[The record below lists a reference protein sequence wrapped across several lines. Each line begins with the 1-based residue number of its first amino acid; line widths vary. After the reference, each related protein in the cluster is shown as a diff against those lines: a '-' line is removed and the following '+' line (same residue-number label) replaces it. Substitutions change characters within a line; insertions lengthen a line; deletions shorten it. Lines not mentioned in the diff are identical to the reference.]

1 MVGRAQCL
9 RGQASPAVSFIYP
22 TTVSCLR
29 GVGLR
34 TALKSMMTMNGH
46 NRSTGYKSPG
56 PAAARRGFTLIE
68 LLVVIAIIAILAALL
83 LPALAKAKAKTQG
96 IYCMNNTKQ
105 LALAWHLY
113 AGDFEDRLVYN
124 IDSSNAG
131 KVAGKESW
139 VGGWLDLQAATTD
152 NTNTLYL
159 TFHDDQPGNKYSYC
173 GYLGTYAGKNASVFK
188 CPADR
193 STCVVMGQKMP
204 RCRSVSMNCN
214 VGTGSRTGSTPTLY
228 PVSLKMTNIK
238 CPSQKY
244 VFLDER
250 EDSIN
255 DGWFM
260 QDPDKPGYLVDYP
273 ASYHNRACG
282 FAFADGHSEIRRWRG
297 NAICPAL
304 VEGQDLPLGVNLP
317 GDQDVQWL
325 QQRAAGAANYP

>member
-1 MVGRAQCL
+1 VLKKIAIMKTPNGSAGELVGQR
-9 RGQASPAVSFIYP
+9 
-22 TTVSCLR
+22 
-29 GVGLR
+29 
-34 TALKSMMTMNGH
+34 
-46 NRSTGYKSPG
+46 
-56 PAAARRGFTLIE
+56 AAAHRGFTLIE

-83 LPALAKAKAKTQG
+83 LPALTKAKQKAQG

-113 AGDFEDRLVYN
+113 AGDSEDRLVYN

-139 VGGWLDLQAATTD
+139 VGGWLDPQTSTLD

-159 TFHDDQPGNKYSYC
+159 VFHDDQAGNKYSYC
-173 GYLGTYAGKNASVFK
+173 GYLGTYVGKNASVFK

-214 VGTGSRTGSTPTLY
+214 VGVGSRTASTPTQY
-228 PVSLKMTNIK
+228 PLSLKMTDIK
-238 CPSQKY
+238 CPNLKY

-250 EDSIN
+250 QDSIN

-260 QDPDKPGYLVDYP
+260 QDPDKPGYFVDYP

-282 FAFADGHSEIRRWRG
+282 LSFADGHSEIRRWLG
-297 NAICPAL
+297 TGINPPL
-304 VEGQDLPLGVNLP
+304 LENGGLPLGVNLP
-317 GDQDVQWL
+317 GDQDVLWL
-325 QQRAAGAANYP
+325 QQRAAGVANYP